1 MTLLA
6 SVGAAGL
13 MGGFSV
19 TSWAQVPALV
29 HHQGRIAVEEVLF
42 DGPGRFKFAFVNADA
57 SQVFWHNAPDGD
69 GDGEPDQPVSIRVSR
84 GLYSVL
90 LGDVSL
96 AHMAPLS
103 PDVFAQPAVY
113 LRVWFD
119 DGVRGSQ
126 RLFPDQRLAAV
137 GYAMVAASVPD
148 GAISAAKLAPGTLD
162 GLSAQIAALT
172 ANLADLTRRHEALA
186 ASVVSGL
193 PEGVPVVSSEA
204 ADPDLLAL
212 GLSPFMNVPGQGWR
226 SGATQGEATARH
238 GHSAIWT
245 GQALLVW
252 GGTLGGGVLSGGGA
266 SYDPVLDRWAP
277 LPAAAALEA
286 RRGHTAVWTGE
297 AMLVFGGLGA
307 TYLNTGAAY
316 SPDGFSWVPL
326 ATTDAP
332 AAREGHLAVWTG
344 ARMLVWGGRN
354 AAGLLADGG
363 LYDPGART
371 WQSVPA
377 LNAPAGR
384 VGAAGVWTGAQF
396 IVWGGTGESGELG
409 SGAQLPVANGMVPGA
424 WMTLSAVNAP
434 SARSGHTAVWTGQ
447 RLLVWGG
454 RSGDTF
460 RNDGA
465 AYDPE
470 RDLWSP
476 LPTAG
481 APAPRDGHLAAWTG
495 REMLIVG
502 GNTAGGPTATGGAY
516 DPASG
521 TWRTLSGA
529 GSPRARTDAAGAWTG
544 AELLVFGGRVQGVPV
559 AALQRLNP
567 QPTWYFYRKP

>member
-1 MTLLA
+1 M
-6 SVGAAGL
+6 
-13 MGGFSV
+13 
-19 TSWAQVPALV
+19 

-226 SGATQGEATARH
+226 SGGDAGGSDGPPRPFRDLDRPGPAGLGRDPRRRRALGRR
-238 GHSAIWT
+238 
-245 GQALLVW
+245 GQLRP
-252 GGTLGGGVLSGGGA
+252 GVGPMGAAAGRRGSGGAAGSHRRVDGRSDA
-266 SYDPVLDRWAP
+266 GVRRAGCH
-277 LPAAAALEA
+277 LPEH
-286 RRGHTAVWTGE
+286 GCG
-297 AMLVFGGLGA
+297 VFAGRLF
-307 TYLNTGAAY
+307 L
-316 SPDGFSWVPL
+316 VPL